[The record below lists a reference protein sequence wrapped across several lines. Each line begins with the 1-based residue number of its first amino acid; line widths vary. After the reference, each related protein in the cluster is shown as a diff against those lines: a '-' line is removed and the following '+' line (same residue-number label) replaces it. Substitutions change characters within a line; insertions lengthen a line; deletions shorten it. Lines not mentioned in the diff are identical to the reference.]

1 MARKR
6 YSDEDV
12 LNLLRQIELSLASG
26 SSIETACRS
35 AGISDATYYNWRKRY
50 GGMGKSQLH
59 ELKGL
64 EKENTRL
71 KRIVADLELDKLIL
85 KESLSRG
92 SDDCRSASG
101 CDPCASEA
109 RVVRAAGLQND
120 RRGTVHTAL

>member
-12 LNLLRQIELSLASG
+12 LNLLRRIELSLASG
-26 SSIETACRS
+26 SSIEPACRL

-50 GGMGKSQLH
+50 GEMGKSQLQ

-85 KESLSRG
+85 KESLNYLK
-92 SDDCRSASG
+92 
-101 CDPCASEA
+101 P
-109 RVVRAAGLQND
+109 RV
-120 RRGTVHTAL
+120 

>member
-50 GGMGKSQLH
+50 GGMGKSQLQ
-59 ELKGL
+59 EL
-64 EKENTRL
+64 NRT
-71 KRIVADLELDKLIL
+71 ADTA
-85 KESLSRG
+85 LSVPGRG
-92 SDDCRSASG
+92 QYI
-101 CDPCASEA
+101 DPGAG
-109 RVVRAAGLQND
+109 RWLAGLSVGLAGD
-120 RRGTVHTAL
+120 RRHARPAAWLH

>member
-35 AGISDATYYNWRKRY
+35 VGISDATYYNWRKRY
-50 GGMGKSQLH
+50 GGMGKSLLH
-59 ELKGL
+59 ELKGR

-85 KESLSRG
+85 KESLNYLK
-92 SDDCRSASG
+92 
-101 CDPCASEA
+101 P
-109 RVVRAAGLQND
+109 RV
-120 RRGTVHTAL
+120 

>member
-26 SSIETACRS
+26 SSIEMACRS

-50 GGMGKSQLH
+50 GGMGKSQLR

-85 KESLSRG
+85 KESLNYLK
-92 SDDCRSASG
+92 
-101 CDPCASEA
+101 P
-109 RVVRAAGLQND
+109 RA
-120 RRGTVHTAL
+120 

>member
-59 ELKGL
+59 
-64 EKENTRL
+64 
-71 KRIVADLELDKLIL
+71 
-85 KESLSRG
+85 
-92 SDDCRSASG
+92 
-101 CDPCASEA
+101 
-109 RVVRAAGLQND
+109 
-120 RRGTVHTAL
+120 